1 MNVIGKLRWKF
12 VLINM
17 LIVTAMLAFI
27 STFFIVSVSDSLRE
41 DSIEL
46 LNQVIVQDGM
56 PMFTLGKEQDQEG
69 FGRFSDNG
77 GSVSLPYFTV
87 SVLATGQA
95 VVVTNQFYDLDE
107 ETIQEVVS
115 LCLEQEETSGVLRD
129 YSLRYLRSST
139 VSGWRLAF
147 ADISQEESTIRSV
160 VRNTLLMSLA
170 ALAAFFVISLL
181 LARWAVRPVE
191 QSWQQQR
198 QFVADASHELKT
210 PLTVV
215 LSSADM
221 MEKHSTAM
229 TEKERRWLENIQAS
243 SLQMKELVEEL
254 LVLARSDANE
264 SKAAPH
270 ELLNLSDLV
279 EDTLLQFEAALFESG
294 HLLESELTPDL
305 YVSGDRGKLK
315 RLLEILLDNARKYA
329 ARNSDVQVFL
339 APEGAKRVRLE
350 VRNQGEPIPPDQLER
365 IFERFYRA
373 DQARTSEGF
382 GLGLPIARTI
392 AQEHG
397 GKIWAASDDAEGTR
411 FFVSLPRAKAP
422 AAEQRGALTAE

>member
-17 LIVTAMLAFI
+17 LIVTAMLVFI

-41 DSIEL
+41 DSIDL
-46 LNQVIVQDGM
+46 LNQVIMQDGM
-56 PMFTLGKEQDQEG
+56 PMFSIGKEQDKAGDGQ
-69 FGRFSDNG
+69 FFDDG

-87 SVLATGQA
+87 SVLMTGQA

-107 ETIQEVVS
+107 DTIETVVN
-115 LCLEQEETSGVLRD
+115 LCLEQEETSGVLED
-129 YSLRYLRSST
+129 YHLRYLRSST

-147 ADISQEESTIRSV
+147 AAISQEESTIRSV
-160 VRNTLLMSLA
+160 VQNTMLMSLA
-170 ALAAFFVISLL
+170 AFAAFFVISIL

-221 MEKHSTAM
+221 MEKHGAAM
-229 TEKERRWLENIQAS
+229 TDKERRWLENIQAS

-254 LVLARSDANE
+254 LVLARSDADE
-264 SKAAPH
+264 ARVSPH
-270 ELLNLSDLV
+270 TLLNLSDLT
-279 EDTLLQFEAALFESG
+279 EDTLLQFEAVLFESG
-294 HLLESELTPDL
+294 HLLETNVTPDL
-305 YVSGDRGKLK
+305 YVSGDGGKLK

-329 ARNSDVQVFL
+329 AQGSDVQVFL
-339 APEGAKRVRLE
+339 ASEGAKRVRLE
-350 VRNQGEPIPPDQLER
+350 VRNQGEPIPSDQLER

-397 GKIWAASDDAEGTR
+397 GKIWAASNDTEGTR

-422 AAEQRGALTAE
+422 AAERET